1 MLDIFSQ
8 MIIVMTQTLSI
19 MSGERVQEEEKE
31 EVEGAVEDGKHGT
44 SPKSQL

>member
-31 EVEGAVEDGKHGT
+31 EVEGGVEDGKHET
-44 SPKSQL
+44 PL